1 MVILGI
7 DPGIGRLGWGVVEAQ
22 GGRCKAQG
30 FGCIETS
37 KEKRLEERIQEIYE
51 QIGKLITH
59 YTPEVLAIEELFF
72 GTNVTTAFTVGQAR
86 GVVLLAASQ
95 AGMPISPYSPQAVK
109 IAVTGYGKADK
120 KQVGEMVKVL
130 LKLKTVPSP
139 DDTADALA
147 IALTHAFS
155 YKLQKSMLG

>member
-7 DPGIGRLGWGVVEAQ
+7 DPGIGRLGWGFIEIQNSKFKVQ
-22 GGRCKAQG
+22 N
-30 FGCIETS
+30 FGCIETD
-37 KEKRLEERIQEIYE
+37 KKLTLEKRIQQIYE
-51 QIGKLITH
+51 EVRELIKIH
-59 YTPEVLAIEELFF
+59 KPEVLAIEELFF

-95 AGMPISPYSPQAVK
+95 ADMPIYTYSPQAVK
-109 IAVTGYGKADK
+109 IAVTGYGRADK

-130 LKLKTVPSP
+130 LNLKVVPKL

-155 YKLQKSMLG
+155 YKLKQASIK